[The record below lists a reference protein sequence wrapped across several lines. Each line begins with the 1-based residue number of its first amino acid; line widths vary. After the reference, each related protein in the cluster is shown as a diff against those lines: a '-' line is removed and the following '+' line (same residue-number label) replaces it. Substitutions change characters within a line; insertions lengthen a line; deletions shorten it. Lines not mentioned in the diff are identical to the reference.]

1 MPVRKIPNSYRSV
14 IGSFSSFK
22 NNQNIMH
29 ESLLER
35 DFFLTLEFD
44 KTVKSYE
51 EQPLRLQYEKNGR
64 TYRYTPDVLVHYHE
78 EYGKKPCI
86 YEVKYSS
93 ELKEKKLLLKE
104 KFEQIEQYLELNDMD
119 FRLFTEIDMT
129 PIYLENI
136 RFIYGYININDEL
149 LLNKAFQIVK
159 NKNTFQNTLDDYSQ
173 NKYDQ
178 AEITPYI
185 WKLVLL
191 GKIEIDLNKPISK
204 DAIIRIVK

>member
-14 IGSFSSFK
+14 IGTFSSFK

-51 EQPLRLQYEKNGR
+51 EQPIRLQYEKNGR
-64 TYRYTPDVLVHYHE
+64 IYRYTPDVLVHYHDK
-78 EYGKKPCI
+78 YKKQPCI

-93 ELKEKKLLLKE
+93 ELKAKKLLLKE
-104 KFEQIEQYLELNDMD
+104 KFEQIEKYLESNDMD
-119 FRLFTEIDMT
+119 FKLFTEIDMS

-149 LLNKAFQIVK
+149 LLNKALKIVK
-159 NKNTFQNTLDDYSQ
+159 NKNTFQNILDDYSQ

-191 GKIEIDLNKPISK
+191 GRIEIDLNKPICK
-204 DAIIRIVK
+204 DTIIRIVK

>member
-14 IGSFSSFK
+14 IGTFSSFK
-22 NNQNIMH
+22 NNQNVMH

-51 EQPLRLQYEKNGR
+51 EQPIRLQYEKNGR

-78 EYGKKPCI
+78 EYEKQPCI

-93 ELKEKKLLLKE
+93 ELKEKQLLLKE
-104 KFEQIEQYLELNDMD
+104 KFEQIEQYLESNDMD
-119 FRLFTEIDMT
+119 FKLFTEIDVS

-136 RFIYGYININDEL
+136 RFIYGYININDEH

-159 NKNTFQNTLDDYSQ
+159 NKNTFQNILDDYSQ

-191 GKIEIDLNKPISK
+191 GKIEVDLNKPISK
-204 DAIIRIVK
+204 ETIMRISK

>member
-14 IGSFSSFK
+14 IGTFSSFK

-51 EQPLRLQYEKNGR
+51 EQPMRLQYEKNGR
-64 TYRYTPDVLVHYHE
+64 TYRYTPDVLVHYHDKYE
-78 EYGKKPCI
+78 KLPCI
-86 YEVKYSS
+86 YEVKYSA
-93 ELKEKKLLLKE
+93 ELKAKKLLLKE
-104 KFEQIEQYLELNDMD
+104 KFEQIEQYLESNDMD
-119 FRLFTEIDMT
+119 FKLFTEIDVS

-149 LLNKAFQIVK
+149 LLKKAFQIVK
-159 NKNTFQNTLDDYSQ
+159 NNNTFQNILDKYSK
-173 NKYDQ
+173 NKYEQ

-191 GKIEIDLNKPISK
+191 EKVEVDLNKPICK
-204 DAIIRIVK
+204 ETIIRISK